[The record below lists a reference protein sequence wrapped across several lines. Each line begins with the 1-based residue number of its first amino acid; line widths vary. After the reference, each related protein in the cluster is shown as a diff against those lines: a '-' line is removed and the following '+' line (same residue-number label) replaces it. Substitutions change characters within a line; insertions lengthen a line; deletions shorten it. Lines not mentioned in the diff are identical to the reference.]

1 MFLKLMEDLRFLI
14 GALFSTI
21 GMILVVHGLTSNL
34 AVGDLNLN
42 VIAGSWMLVFSA
54 VMLGSVF
61 WSILHE
67 KKTEIAESLQHTAGD
82 DSEADLI
89 TPRIHVPERRHESTP
104 LSL

>member
-34 AVGDLNLN
+34 AVGDLTLN

-67 KKTEIAESLQHTAGD
+67 KKT
-82 DSEADLI
+82 
-89 TPRIHVPERRHESTP
+89 
-104 LSL
+104 